1 MANANV
7 ENESAAAGATP
18 TVSFADVLEEFSE
31 AWQIESAYS
40 CLVAVR
46 RPTPTSQEIVVGQ
59 TLDMLVEKLRA
70 ES

>member
-18 TVSFADVLEEFSE
+18 PLSFADVLEEFGA
-31 AWQIESAYS
+31 AWQIESAHF
-40 CLVAVR
+40 CMVAVR

>member
-18 TVSFADVLEEFSE
+18 TVSFADVLEEFGE

-40 CLVAVR
+40 CLVAV